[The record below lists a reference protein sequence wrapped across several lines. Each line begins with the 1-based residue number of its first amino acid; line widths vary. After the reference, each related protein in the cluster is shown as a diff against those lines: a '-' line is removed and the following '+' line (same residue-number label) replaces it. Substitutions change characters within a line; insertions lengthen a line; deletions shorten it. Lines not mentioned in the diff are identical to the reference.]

1 MALGNSGDLQR
12 EWILTPSSDGTFN
25 IQLNDSNPVFSGY
38 YVFVNGSNNYV
49 SFTNNSNTPTG
60 LSFTFGSI
68 SQINDVAFS
77 SGVPGVS
84 SQTSSSSS
92 SSIAST
98 TKSQS
103 TTSQSTTSTSISS
116 IATSAQTSVPSASDS
131 TAPSKGGLSS
141 GASAAIGAS
150 IGGIAL
156 IVAIVAAFW
165 FSRRRKNARA
175 ARLGHQPND
184 ADGKST
190 PYPGW
195 PHKSEMPANDNRVSR
210 SLIELPGP
218 VPELSSRTGRH

>member
-25 IQLNDSNPVFSGY
+25 IQLNDSNPVFTGY
-38 YVFVNGSNNYV
+38 YVFVNNSNNYV

-60 LSFTFGSI
+60 LSFTFASI
-68 SQINDVAFS
+68 AQINDVAFS

-103 TTSQSTTSTSISS
+103 TTSTGISS
-116 IATSAQTSVPSASDS
+116 SATSAQTSVPSASES

-156 IVAIVAAFW
+156 IFAIVAAFW
-165 FSRRRKNARA
+165 FSKRRKNTRA
-175 ARLGHQPND
+175 ARLGRQPNG

-190 PYPGW
+190 PFPEW
-195 PHKSEMPANDNRVSR
+195 PQKSEMPANDTRVSR
-210 SLIELPGP
+210 SLVELPGP
-218 VPELSSRTGRH
+218 VPELSSGTSRH